1 MPTLSIER
9 QEIAA
14 QPVLFVRTKAPRHE
28 LAAAIGTSIGR
39 SYAQAQKSGVAPAGR
54 PFARYPEMSAELITV
69 ECGLP
74 TAAPAR
80 GDGPVETGSLQGGP
94 VVVAMHAGHYEQLT
108 QTYAAI
114 ERWMEERGLRKGG
127 APWESYVTDPA
138 EHPDPADW
146 RTLVYWPIAV

>member
-14 QPVLFVRTKAPRHE
+14 QPVLFVRARIARHE
-28 LAAAIGTSIGR
+28 LAAAIGSGIGQ
-39 SYAQAQKSGVAPAGR
+39 SYMQAQKAGVALAGP
-54 PFARYPEMSAELITV
+54 PFARYPDVSAGVMTV
-69 ECGLP
+69 ECGMP
-74 TAAPAR
+74 VAAPAS
-80 GDGPVETGSLQGGP
+80 GEGAVEAGTLQGGP

-114 ERWMEERGLRKGG
+114 ERWMEEQGLQKGG